1 MTKGERKKK
10 YIYIIVLR
18 KINEVKSS
26 RIILIKIF
34 VFIYSKNTVVSF
46 LLLDK
51 ARIQLLS

>member
-1 MTKGERKKK
+1 MTKGDRKK
-10 YIYIIVLR
+10 IYIVVLR

-26 RIILIKIF
+26 RIILIKTF

-51 ARIQLLS
+51 AHIQLLS